1 MKKHFFSLSIRSLM
15 LLFCL
20 PFVLLVL
27 LSCSYFYR
35 AGKEEIT
42 DLIQANAVAIIGQTS
57 DTLEQ
62 KIAAVSNLPTTITAS
77 SYYYK
82 LRKNIL
88 ADREP
93 ISAENYRGFSN
104 AVHDF
109 LVMNSS
115 YFNSVF
121 LFLDDYTVSM
131 FRSNT
136 GEQLRRSNFCYEDF
150 SEVYP
155 PYSLHWITSAS
166 EPYPTPRS
174 ADACLPPRLWRSWVL
189 LIPPYTE
196 LWCSA
201 STTGCSPPH

>member
-121 LFLDDYTVSM
+121 LFLD
-131 FRSNT
+131 
-136 GEQLRRSNFCYEDF
+136 L
-150 SEVYP
+150 YP
-155 PYSLHWITSAS
+155 FVAIIYF
-166 EPYPTPRS
+166 
-174 ADACLPPRLWRSWVL
+174 
-189 LIPPYTE
+189 
-196 LWCSA
+196 
-201 STTGCSPPH
+201 

>member
-1 MKKHFFSLSIRSLM
+1 M

-35 AGKEEIT
+35 T
-42 DLIQANAVAIIGQTS
+42 DLIQSNANAIVGQTS

-62 KIAAVSNLPTTITAS
+62 KIASVYALPAAVTAS

-88 ADREP
+88 ADREA

-109 LVMNSS
+109 LYMNSN
-115 YFNSVF
+115 YFDSVF
-121 LFLDDYTVSM
+121 LFLDDYTITM
-131 FRSNT
+131 YRSN
-136 GEQLRRSNFCYEDF
+136 S
-150 SEVYP
+150 SEKLNRPLFDYAEYASLYP
-155 PYSLHWITSAS
+155 PYALHWITGTST
-166 EPYPTPRS
+166 PYPYSTFSGRS
-174 ADACLPPRLWRSWVL
+174 TRSSRFWEP
-189 LIPPYTE
+189 LILPYTAS
-196 LWCSA
+196 WYSA
-201 STTGCSPPH
+201 STTSCLPPHW

>member
-88 ADREP
+88 ADRELSRRKITVASP
-93 ISAENYRGFSN
+93 TQSMIFS
-104 AVHDF
+104 
-109 LVMNSS
+109 S
-115 YFNSVF
+115 
-121 LFLDDYTVSM
+121 
-131 FRSNT
+131 
-136 GEQLRRSNFCYEDF
+136 
-150 SEVYP
+150 
-155 PYSLHWITSAS
+155 
-166 EPYPTPRS
+166 
-174 ADACLPPRLWRSWVL
+174 
-189 LIPPYTE
+189 
-196 LWCSA
+196 
-201 STTGCSPPH
+201 